1 MSIYTTFEKLTLKA
15 KLTISFALIIVMTAI
30 LGGISIYNYSI
41 LGHDTEWLYLQST
54 LGVSSAKEVKSEVL
68 IIGQDV
74 SQYLLA
80 PSVLNKEEL
89 SNFQNQ
95 TKNKIAT
102 QKELIKKTLNDASK
116 TISRPIV
123 QKKFDEVNLYMD
135 LYLKQV
141 DSILTVYAQSP
152 IASAKIVFGPEFMTL
167 EDKALDALDEFINLK
182 LVSAK
187 ARYDE
192 AQTIKSN
199 AICITVGIILL
210 AILISILV
218 GYLLRKSIINPLN
231 DLKNSISNLAESKF
245 NNIIGN
251 LDHSGVIGRIAL
263 STQTLQANLKTALK
277 DINENTL
284 VVSSSAEELA
294 AVSTQMSA
302 AAEETAA
309 QASEVSKSSEQVS
322 ANTQTVATAMEEFSS
337 SIREISINT
346 AEASKVAHQAV
357 DTAKNT
363 SGKMIKLS
371 ESSVEIGQVLK
382 VISGIA
388 EQTNLL
394 ALNATIEAARA
405 GEWGK
410 GFAVVANEVK
420 ELAKQTTK
428 ATDEISTY
436 INAIQG
442 DTKDT
447 QASIKDISDIIT
459 RIDDILNTIASAV
472 EEQATVTNEIVRN
485 VSNSAAGVSVI
496 AETIKSVAEASRNTT
511 IGSADVQKSSIELA
525 QVAAQLK
532 NLLARFVF

>member
-41 LGHDTEWLYLQST
+41 LGKDTEWLYLQST

-80 PSVLNKEEL
+80 PSVLNKEEIV
-89 SNFQNQ
+89 NFQNQ

-141 DSILTVYAQSP
+141 DSILTVYAQSS

-199 AICITVGIILL
+199 AIYITVGIILL

>member
-15 KLTISFALIIVMTAI
+15 KLSISFALIIVMTGI
-30 LGGISIYNYSI
+30 LGGISIHNYGT
-41 LGHDTEWLYLQST
+41 LGNDTEWLYLQST

-68 IIGQDV
+68 VIGQDIG
-74 SQYLLA
+74 QYLLA
-80 PSVLNKEEL
+80 PSVLAKEEL
-89 SNFQNQ
+89 IKFQNQ
-95 TKNKIAT
+95 AKNKIAT
-102 QKELIKKTLNDASK
+102 QKELIKKTLSDAGK
-116 TISRPIV
+116 IISQSVV

-141 DSILTVYAQSP
+141 DGILMVYEQSP
-152 IASAKIVFGPEFMTL
+152 MASAKIVFGPEFMAL
-167 EDKALDALDEFINLK
+167 EQKALDALDEFINLK

-187 ARYDE
+187 AKYEE
-192 AQTIKSN
+192 AQIIKSN
-199 AICITVGIILL
+199 VIYITISIIVLT
-210 AILISILV
+210 ILISILV
-218 GYLLRKSIINPLN
+218 GYILRKSIISPLN
-231 DLKNSISNLAESKF
+231 DLKNSISNMAESKF

-263 STQTLQANLKTALK
+263 STQTLQTNLKSALK

-309 QASEVSKSSEQVS
+309 QASEVSKSSEIVS

-357 DTAKNT
+357 DTAKST

-436 INAIQG
+436 IDAIQG

-459 RIDDILNTIASAV
+459 QIDDILNTIASAV

-485 VSNSAAGVSVI
+485 VSNSASGVSVI

-511 IGSADVQKSSIELA
+511 IGSADVQKSSVELA

-532 NLLARFVF
+532 HLLARFIF

>member
-41 LGHDTEWLYLQST
+41 LGKDTEWLYLQST

-102 QKELIKKTLNDASK
+102 QKELIKKTLSDASK
-116 TISRPIV
+116 TISRPMV

-199 AICITVGIILL
+199 A
-210 AILISILV
+210 
-218 GYLLRKSIINPLN
+218 
-231 DLKNSISNLAESKF
+231 
-245 NNIIGN
+245 
-251 LDHSGVIGRIAL
+251 
-263 STQTLQANLKTALK
+263 
-277 DINENTL
+277 
-284 VVSSSAEELA
+284 
-294 AVSTQMSA
+294 
-302 AAEETAA
+302 
-309 QASEVSKSSEQVS
+309 
-322 ANTQTVATAMEEFSS
+322 
-337 SIREISINT
+337 
-346 AEASKVAHQAV
+346 
-357 DTAKNT
+357 
-363 SGKMIKLS
+363 
-371 ESSVEIGQVLK
+371 
-382 VISGIA
+382 
-388 EQTNLL
+388 
-394 ALNATIEAARA
+394 
-405 GEWGK
+405 
-410 GFAVVANEVK
+410 
-420 ELAKQTTK
+420 
-428 ATDEISTY
+428 
-436 INAIQG
+436 
-442 DTKDT
+442 
-447 QASIKDISDIIT
+447 
-459 RIDDILNTIASAV
+459 
-472 EEQATVTNEIVRN
+472 
-485 VSNSAAGVSVI
+485 
-496 AETIKSVAEASRNTT
+496 
-511 IGSADVQKSSIELA
+511 
-525 QVAAQLK
+525 
-532 NLLARFVF
+532 

>member
-41 LGHDTEWLYLQST
+41 LGKDTEWLYLQST

-102 QKELIKKTLNDASK
+102 QKELIKKTLSDASK

-141 DSILTVYAQSP
+141 DSILTVYAQSS

-199 AICITVGIILL
+199 AIYITVGIIIL

-363 SGKMIKLS
+363 SGKMVKLS

>member
-41 LGHDTEWLYLQST
+41 LGKDTEWLYLQST

-102 QKELIKKTLNDASK
+102 QKELIKKTLSDASK

-199 AICITVGIILL
+199 AIYITVGIIIL

-363 SGKMIKLS
+363 SGKMVKLS

>member
-1 MSIYTTFEKLTLKA
+1 MSIYSKFEKLTLKA
-15 KLTISFALIIVMTAI
+15 KLTIGFSVIIFMTAI
-30 LGGISIYNYSI
+30 LGGISIYNYGV
-41 LGHDTEWLYLQST
+41 LGQDSEWLYLQST
-54 LGVSSAKEVKSEVL
+54 LGVSSAKEVKVEVL
-68 IIGQDV
+68 NIGQDV

-80 PSVLNKEEL
+80 PTVLGKEDLNKY
-89 SNFQNQ
+89 QNEI
-95 TKNKIAT
+95 KAKIAT
-102 QKELIKKTLNDASK
+102 QKDLIKKTLVEASK

-141 DSILTVYAQSP
+141 DTIIAAYAQAP
-152 IASAKIVFGPEFMTL
+152 ASANKIVFGPEYMAL
-167 EDKALDALDEFINLK
+167 EHKALGSLDEFINLK

-187 ARYDE
+187 GRYEE
-192 AQTIKSN
+192 AQAIKS
-199 AICITVGIILL
+199 TVVYTTIAIILL
-210 AILISILV
+210 TIGISIFV
-218 GYLLRKSIINPLN
+218 GYLLRRSIINPLTE
-231 DLKNSISNLAESKF
+231 LKNAISNLAESKF
-245 NNIIGN
+245 NNLISN

-263 STQTLQANLKTALK
+263 STQTLQANLKKALQ

-309 QASEVSKSSEQVS
+309 QASEVSKSSAQVS
-322 ANTQTVATAMEEFSS
+322 ENTQTVATAMEEFSS

-363 SGKMIKLS
+363 SVKMSKLS

-428 ATDEISTY
+428 ATNEISTY
-436 INAIQG
+436 IDAIQG
-442 DTKDT
+442 DTQET
-447 QASIKDISDIIT
+447 QASIKDISDIIAK
-459 RIDDILNTIASAV
+459 IDDILNTIASAV

-485 VSNSAAGVSVI
+485 VSNSASGVSVI
-496 AETIKSVAEASRNTT
+496 AETIKSVAEASKNTT
-511 IGSADVQKSSIELA
+511 IGSADVQKSSVELA

>member
-1 MSIYTTFEKLTLKA
+1 M
-15 KLTISFALIIVMTAI
+15 
-30 LGGISIYNYSI
+30 
-41 LGHDTEWLYLQST
+41 
-54 LGVSSAKEVKSEVL
+54 
-68 IIGQDV
+68 
-74 SQYLLA
+74 
-80 PSVLNKEEL
+80 
-89 SNFQNQ
+89 
-95 TKNKIAT
+95 
-102 QKELIKKTLNDASK
+102 
-116 TISRPIV
+116 

-141 DSILTVYAQSP
+141 DGILMVYEQSP
-152 IASAKIVFGPEFMTL
+152 MASAKIVFGPEFMAL
-167 EDKALDALDEFINLK
+167 EQKALDALDEFINLK

-187 ARYDE
+187 AKYEE
-192 AQTIKSN
+192 AQIIKSN
-199 AICITVGIILL
+199 VIYITISIIVLT
-210 AILISILV
+210 ILISILV
-218 GYLLRKSIINPLN
+218 GYILRKSIISPLN
-231 DLKNSISNLAESKF
+231 DLKNSISNMAESKF

-263 STQTLQANLKTALK
+263 STQTLQTNLKSALK

-309 QASEVSKSSEQVS
+309 QASEVSKSSEIVS

-357 DTAKNT
+357 DTAKST

-436 INAIQG
+436 IDAIQG

-459 RIDDILNTIASAV
+459 QIDDILNTIASAV

-485 VSNSAAGVSVI
+485 VSNSASGVSVI

-511 IGSADVQKSSIELA
+511 IGSADVQKSSVELA

-532 NLLARFVF
+532 HLLARFVF

>member
-1 MSIYTTFEKLTLKA
+1 MSIYSKFEKLTLKA
-15 KLTISFALIIVMTAI
+15 KLTISFSFIIFMTAI
-30 LGGISIYNYSI
+30 LGGLSIYNYGV
-41 LGHDTEWLYLQST
+41 LGQATEWLYSYST
-54 LGVSSAKEVKSEVL
+54 LGISSAKEVKVEVL
-68 IIGQDV
+68 NIGQDV
-74 SQYLLA
+74 GQYLLA
-80 PSVLNKEEL
+80 PTVLSKEEL
-89 SNFQNQ
+89 IKYQNES
-95 TKNKIAT
+95 KAKIAK
-102 QKELIKKTLNDASK
+102 QKEVIKKALVEAGT
-116 TISRPIV
+116 TIKRPVV
-123 QKKFDEVNLYMD
+123 QKKFEEVNLYMD

-141 DSILTVYAQSP
+141 DLIIATFAQSP
-152 IASAKIVFGPEFMTL
+152 ASATKIVFGSEYMAA
-167 EDKALDALDEFINLK
+167 ENKALDALDEFINLK

-187 ARYDE
+187 GRHEE
-192 AQTIKSN
+192 AQAIKSN
-199 AICITVGIILL
+199 LIYTTITIILL
-210 AILISILV
+210 TIVISILV

-231 DLKNSISNLAESKF
+231 ELKNAISNLAESKF
-245 NNIIGN
+245 NNLIGN
-251 LDHSGVIGRIAL
+251 LDHAGVIGRIAL
-263 STQTLQANLKTALK
+263 STQTLQENLKKALQ
-277 DINENTL
+277 DINANTL

-309 QASEVSKSSEQVS
+309 QASEVSKSSAQVS
-322 ANTQTVATAMEEFSS
+322 ENTQTVATAMEEFSS

-363 SGKMIKLS
+363 SVKMNKLS

-436 INAIQG
+436 IDAIQG
-442 DTKDT
+442 DTQET
-447 QASIKDISDIIT
+447 QTSIKDISDIIAK
-459 RIDDILNTIASAV
+459 IDDILNTIASAV

-485 VSNSAAGVSVI
+485 VSNSASGVSVI
-496 AETIKSVAEASRNTT
+496 AETIKSVAEASKNTT

>member
-15 KLTISFALIIVMTAI
+15 KLSISFALIIVMTGI
-30 LGGISIYNYSI
+30 LGGISIHNYGT
-41 LGHDTEWLYLQST
+41 LGNDTEWLYLQST

-68 IIGQDV
+68 VIGQDIG
-74 SQYLLA
+74 QYLLA
-80 PSVLNKEEL
+80 PSVLAKEEL
-89 SNFQNQ
+89 IKFQNQ
-95 TKNKIAT
+95 AKNKIAT
-102 QKELIKKTLNDASK
+102 QKELIKKTLSDAGK
-116 TISRPIV
+116 IISQSVV

-141 DSILTVYAQSP
+141 DGILMVYEQSP
-152 IASAKIVFGPEFMTL
+152 MASAKIVFGPEFMAL
-167 EDKALDALDEFINLK
+167 EQKALDALDEFINLK

-187 ARYDE
+187 AKYEE
-192 AQTIKSN
+192 AQIIKSN
-199 AICITVGIILL
+199 VIYITISIIVLT
-210 AILISILV
+210 ILISILV
-218 GYLLRKSIINPLN
+218 GYILRKSIISPLN
-231 DLKNSISNLAESKF
+231 DLKNSISNMAESKF

-263 STQTLQANLKTALK
+263 STQTLQTNLKSALK

-309 QASEVSKSSEQVS
+309 QASEVSKSSEIVS

-357 DTAKNT
+357 DTAKST

-436 INAIQG
+436 IDAIQG

-459 RIDDILNTIASAV
+459 QIDDILNTIASAV

-485 VSNSAAGVSVI
+485 VSNSASGVSVI

-511 IGSADVQKSSIELA
+511 IGSADVQKSSVELA

-532 NLLARFVF
+532 HLLARFVF